1 MINRTSLLAVLFC
14 FFLLQSCNSN
24 KSDVKVENFNQNT
37 KSDEKVENF
46 NQNTKSDYTSGDWL
60 EKLPN
65 KTPLTQEEL
74 ERLLPKSLNDMPL
87 VNIKD
92 DSKNGRV
99 GIKAVYSNG
108 DNPSKED
115 IHINFFITDGAG
127 EEGYK
132 HLKSTFNMLKFPI
145 IKEDSIKITKI
156 IDWKNKRLSVKQR
169 LVKEKWNSIQEF
181 ISHQRYHLK
190 IEGQNLKAAQLDES
204 IEVVEQLTF
213 PK

>member
-1 MINRTSLLAVLFC
+1 MINRTCLLAVLFC

-24 KSDVKVENFNQNT
+24 KSDI
-37 KSDEKVENF
+37 KVENF

-87 VNIKD
+87 VNILD
-92 DSKNGRV
+92 DSKKGRV

-108 DNPSKED
+108 DNLSKED

-132 HLKSTFNMLKFPI
+132 HLKSTFNMLKFPLD
-145 IKEDSIKITKI
+145 KEEGAKISKI
-156 IDWKNKRLSVKQR
+156 SEWKGKRLAIKQR
-169 LVKEKWNSIQEF
+169 LVKEKWVSIQEF
-181 ISHQRYHLK
+181 ISTLRYHLK
-190 IEGQNLKAAQLDES
+190 LEGQNLKAAQLDES
-204 IEVVEQLTF
+204 IAVVEQIRF
-213 PK
+213 PE